1 MLCNFINIIT
11 ADCGFISRN
20 FYNSEIGYKNF
31 IIKKIENFFS
41 TIVNGIPPPASNP
54 EQSNPT
60 HTNPIEPTTTF
71 VYRKNNMASLT
82 FTVVACKPRA
92 PRPQRNNTQTGVKV
106 SSSWNRRPHQ
116 PRNKPKKT
124 FCKVC
129 FDAGKDEQCYNS
141 HFVKDRPGPNG
152 KIVCPTLLSTECR
165 YCKET
170 GHFKSHCPALARRKQ
185 QAKQARKTTG
195 EQSWLSAE
203 QLAQVEARATAVKM
217 TNAQSKPKAV
227 ASSGAF
233 ECLGSDSEEEMCYER
248 SIATPSIARPRSPQG
263 YWGGKP
269 VEKPSAALEEGEIEE
284 VTPYDL
290 SLQTDEEFRLLAP
303 KAPRSFEVIKA
314 ELEEVQLELDAQ
326 DTSDNWGD
334 MCDTDDLE
342 QKVNELEE
350 ELAAVQN
357 AAHNQLKEQK
367 DDFGRPCADDSAW

>member
-1 MLCNFINIIT
+1 MVFPHKQ
-11 ADCGFISRN
+11 A
-20 FYNSEIGYKNF
+20 
-31 IIKKIENFFS
+31 
-41 TIVNGIPPPASNP
+41 IPNKSNP
-54 EQSNPT
+54 ILSNQLQLRY
-60 HTNPIEPTTTF
+60 H
-71 VYRKNNMASLT
+71 KNNMASLT
-82 FTVVACKPRA
+82 FTVVARKSRA
-92 PRPQRNNTQTGVKV
+92 PRSQRNNTQTGVKV
-106 SSSWNRRPHQ
+106 SSSWRRRTTRPDQ
-116 PRNKPKKT
+116 PRKPKKT

-129 FDAGKDEQCYNS
+129 FDAGKDEQCYTG

-185 QAKQARKTTG
+185 QPRKTTG

-203 QLAQVEARATAVKM
+203 QLAQVEARATVVKI
-217 TNAQSKPKAV
+217 AKAPIKPKAV
-227 ASSGAF
+227 ATRGAF
-233 ECLGSDSEEEMCYER
+233 QCLGSDSEEEEMSYER

-263 YWGGKP
+263 HWGGKP
-269 VEKPSAALEEGEIEE
+269 IAKPVAAVAPVAAEEKQPEPS
-284 VTPYDL
+284 YDL
-290 SLQTDEEFRLLAP
+290 SLQSDEEFRLLAP
-303 KAPRSFEVIKA
+303 KGPRSYEVIKA
-314 ELEEVQLELDAQ
+314 ELEEAQAELDAQ

-342 QKVNELEE
+342 KKVDELEE